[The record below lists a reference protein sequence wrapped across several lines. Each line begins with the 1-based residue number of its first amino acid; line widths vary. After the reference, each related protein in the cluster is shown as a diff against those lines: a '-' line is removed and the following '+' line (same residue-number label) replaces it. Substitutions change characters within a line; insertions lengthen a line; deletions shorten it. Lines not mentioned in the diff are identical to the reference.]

1 MATTRQNQQ
10 QPAAQQQRSPSAG
23 GADRETGAQAQQQQQ
38 QQQVEAPVPAGT
50 ERTRTRR
57 TYAPRT
63 DIYETNDALVLVADM
78 PGVSPD
84 RLDVTLEKRE
94 LTIRGRTAD
103 DQPEGHSPIYREYEP
118 GDYERTFVLS
128 DEIDADKIGARLR
141 DGVLHLTLP
150 KAGPAEAK
158 RIQVQA
164 T

>member
-1 MATTRQNQQ
+1 MATTRQSQQ
-10 QPAAQQQRSPSAG
+10 RAQQRSSAG
-23 GADRETGAQAQQQQQ
+23 GADRETGAQAQQQQ

>member
-1 MATTRQNQQ
+1 MASTRQTRQKQ
-10 QPAAQQQRSPSAG
+10 ETQPQQQRQQAQE
-23 GADRETGAQAQQQQQ
+23 ATEAQA
-38 QQQVEAPVPAGT
+38 QQVEAPVPAGT

-57 TYAPRT
+57 VYAPRA
-63 DIYETNDALVLVADM
+63 DIYETENGLVLVADM

-84 RLDVTLEKRE
+84 RLDVTLERRE
-94 LTIRGRTAD
+94 LTIRGRTGD
-103 DQPEGHSPIYREYEP
+103 DAPEGYSPVYREYEG

-128 DEIDADKIGARLR
+128 DEIDADKIQARLK

-158 RIQVQA
+158 RVQVQA

>member
-1 MATTRQNQQ
+1 MATTPRQTRQKQ
-10 QPAAQQQRSPSAG
+10 ETQPQP
-23 GADRETGAQAQQQQQ
+23 QQQQQ
-38 QQQVEAPVPAGT
+38 QQRQTRETTEAQQVESPVPAGT

-57 TYAPRT
+57 VYAPRA
-63 DIYETNDALVLVADM
+63 DIYETENELVLVADM

-94 LTIRGRTAD
+94 LTIRGRTGD
-103 DQPEGHSPIYREYEP
+103 DAPEGYSPVYREYES

-128 DEIDADKIGARLR
+128 DEIDADRIQARLK

>member
-10 QPAAQQQRSPSAG
+10 RAQQRSSSAGG
-23 GADRETGAQAQQQQQ
+23 GADRGTGAQAQQQQ

-63 DIYETNDALVLVADM
+63 DIYETSDALVLVADM

-94 LTIRGRTAD
+94 LTIRGHTAD
-103 DQPEGHSPIYREYEP
+103 DAPEGQSPIYREYEP

-128 DEIDADKIGARLR
+128 DEIDADKIEARLR

>member
-1 MATTRQNQQ
+1 MATTRQSQQ
-10 QPAAQQQRSPSAG
+10 RAQQRSSAG
-23 GADRETGAQAQQQQQ
+23 GADRGTGAQAQQ